1 MVKKIKKDS
10 ILESMVQDEVVKRN
24 QKEAQ
29 AIYKRSHYEESF
41 HRVEFKEKISY
52 IHS

>member
-1 MVKKIKKDS
+1 MVKKNKKDT
-10 ILESMVQDEVVKRN
+10 IHESMVQDEVVKRN

-29 AIYKRSHYEESF
+29 ALQKISHFEESF
-41 HRVEFKEKISY
+41 HRVEFKEKRGY